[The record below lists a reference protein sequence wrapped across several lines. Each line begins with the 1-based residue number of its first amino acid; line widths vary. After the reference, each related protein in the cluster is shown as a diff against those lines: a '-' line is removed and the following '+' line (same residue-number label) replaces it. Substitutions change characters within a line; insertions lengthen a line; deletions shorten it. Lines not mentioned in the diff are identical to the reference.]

1 MGRRIIAIIVAAVLA
16 LIGAVMVLLYA
27 RSADARAVDAASPR
41 TVYVSAAAIPAGTT
55 IRDAVRL
62 GQLTQTQVP
71 AKGVP
76 VGALTDVNDE
86 NSSLLAVTD
95 ILPGQYVL
103 TAAFGDQP
111 VGDKK
116 IQVPAGMLAV
126 SVSLSDPARVGNFVT
141 PGSDIT
147 VFATASAAAA
157 EPEGGDGG
165 DAADATTGV
174 TTRVLFDTVKVIAIG
189 DTPLQSGAAP
199 APVVEGQEAAPA
211 ATAGGFLVTLAVT
224 PAQAANL
231 VNSLNGFTLYAG
243 LRGSEVKVDP
253 KLVANSRTM
262 FGGN

>member
-41 TVYVSAAAIPAGTT
+41 TVYVSSAVVPSGTT

-62 GQLTQTQVP
+62 NLLTQTQVP
-71 AKGVP
+71 ARGVP
-76 VGALTDVNDE
+76 AGALTDVNDE
-86 NSSLLAVTD
+86 NSSLLALTD
-95 ILPGQYVL
+95 IQPGQYVL

-111 VGDKK
+111 VGDKR

-126 SVSLSDPARVGNFVT
+126 SISLSDPARVGTFVT

-147 VFATASAAAA
+147 LFATAATDPVAGTSDEETTTAASAG
-157 EPEGGDGG
+157 P
-165 DAADATTGV
+165 

-189 DTPLQSGAAP
+189 ATPLQSGAAP
-199 APVVEGQEAAPA
+199 QPVAEGEAAPA
-211 ATAGGFLVTLAVT
+211 PAADAGGFLVTLAVT
-224 PAQAANL
+224 PEQGAKL
-231 VNSLNGFTLYAG
+231 VNSLQGFSLYAG

-253 KLVANSRTM
+253 KLVANNRTA
-262 FGGN
+262 FGGK